1 MSFLPRRN
9 GEAEGRGE
17 ESWVWLHRLSSAS
30 LRCLR
35 FSAVNLHRPGLR
47 LMNEF
52 LTTEKRRNGGTR
64 RRILG
69 LTSPAVLRVSPL
81 PPLLRGQSFIG
92 RGFLGLPIL
101 PTFDFRLS
109 DLRLLKKNPA
119 RPPIRQPGG
128 MRKVPVS
135 FRARVA
141 YQRPPPPP
149 PPPRRSPPPP
159 PPPL

>member
-64 RRILG
+64 RRILS
-69 LTSPAVLRVSPL
+69 LASPAVLCVSPL
-81 PPLLRGQSFIG
+81 PPLLRGQSSSAG
-92 RGFLGLPIL
+92 ASLDNEFL
-101 PTFDFRLS
+101 TTE
-109 DLRLLKKNPA
+109 K
-119 RPPIRQPGG
+119 
-128 MRKVPVS
+128 
-135 FRARVA
+135 
-141 YQRPPPPP
+141 
-149 PPPRRSPPPP
+149 RRSGGTRRRILCLASPAVLCVSPL
-159 PPPL
+159 PPLLRGESSSAGASLDE